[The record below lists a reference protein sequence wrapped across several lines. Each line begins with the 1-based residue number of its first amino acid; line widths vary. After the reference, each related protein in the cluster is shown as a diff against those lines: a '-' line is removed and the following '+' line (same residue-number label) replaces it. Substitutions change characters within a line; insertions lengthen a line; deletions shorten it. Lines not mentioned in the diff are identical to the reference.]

1 MFQSR
6 VFVWIDGSGYSGK
19 CPCASYRRHS
29 WGRCYVTPGVLIEV
43 VDESDNPLPLGK
55 EGLLRIRSPH
65 NIKGYFGNPEETKN
79 AFRDGCFYPGDLGYL
94 TRDGMLVVSGGRH
107 KTRLNLGGAENSAVH
122 TLLERD

>member
-1 MFQSR
+1 M
-6 VFVWIDGSGYSGK
+6 D
-19 CPCASYRRHS
+19 RRKWVQWQVPLRILS
-29 WGRCYVTPGVLIEV
+29 PTLPGAVGYVTPGVLIEV

>member
-1 MFQSR
+1 
-6 VFVWIDGSGYSGK
+6 VGTV
-19 CPCASYRRHS
+19 ASAPAHLIADTP
-29 WGRCYVTPGVLIEV
+29 GAVGYVTPGVLIEV

>member
-1 MFQSR
+1 MRMCSNL
-6 VFVWIDGSGYSGK
+6 VCSYGSTEVGTV
-19 CPCASYRRHS
+19 ASAPAHLIADTP
-29 WGRCYVTPGVLIEV
+29 GAVGYVTPGV
-43 VDESDNPLPLGK
+43 
-55 EGLLRIRSPH
+55 
-65 NIKGYFGNPEETKN
+65 GNPEETKN